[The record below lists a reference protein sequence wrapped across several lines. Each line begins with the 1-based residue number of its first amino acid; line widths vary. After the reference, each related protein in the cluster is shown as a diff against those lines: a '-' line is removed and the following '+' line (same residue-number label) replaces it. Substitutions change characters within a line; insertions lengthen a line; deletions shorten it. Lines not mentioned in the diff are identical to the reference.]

1 MSTFAPIARSAFPA
15 YQYVTPLNGDMIA
28 LGIQSPIHYNGLVLN
43 DRLRPDRYHV
53 TEIDG
58 LGAPD
63 IRVNSAP
70 RPAEHGEIPYD
81 SYWSG
86 DTLVIDGT
94 MQAGNLFELG
104 RMERDLRAAFGTLV
118 ESPMKFSW
126 WDIHDEFSDPL
137 TSAAMWAAITQS
149 ATFPGDGTMRT
160 VYSSSSLT
168 NPAILYYALRQYVDH
183 TITEKFTMAPTTNP
197 GLTLPYGGIIAK
209 CSSATSYVSL
219 TASPT
224 QLSLTAVVG
233 GSNNGVSSAL
243 SLSAGQQYWLRLQS
257 IADTIT
263 GSIYQ
268 TDPSLNLLAL
278 PLATIVLTLAGT
290 FAQQFGYLQGGFAGV
305 FVGGQNATQIAIQ
318 DFRVDAIWPCD
329 MVTNVRP
336 IASPVIKNIAQ
347 PVANATRFK
356 RDFQLT
362 VRASNP
368 RLTQPTKQTLST
380 AALTPASSTVSLGRI
395 YPRTYPLKYIVPV
408 NSMGQPASQSV
419 SSVPNVECINR
430 GTWLAQP
437 IITIFGGVSIPVL
450 LLLPINQFIQLDGA
464 IAMGDFIVIDVAKH
478 TLVNSS
484 GNNVFGLW
492 DPSSTWLEFPPG
504 PSRLLF
510 FGQKIVGSP
519 KVSVAWA
526 NTWK

>member
-1 MSTFAPIARSAFPA
+1 
-15 YQYVTPLNGDMIA
+15 
-28 LGIQSPIHYNGLVLN
+28 
-43 DRLRPDRYHV
+43 
-53 TEIDG
+53 
-58 LGAPD
+58 
-63 IRVNSAP
+63 
-70 RPAEHGEIPYD
+70 
-81 SYWSG
+81 
-86 DTLVIDGT
+86 
-94 MQAGNLFELG
+94 
-104 RMERDLRAAFGTLV
+104 
-118 ESPMKFSW
+118 MKFCW

-137 TSAAMWAAITQS
+137 TSAAMWAAISQS
-149 ATFPGDGTMRT
+149 ATFPGDGTMRA

-168 NPAILYYALRQYVDH
+168 NPAILYYALRQYTDQ

-209 CSSATSYVSL
+209 CSSATNYIYA

-224 QLSLTAVVG
+224 
-233 GSNNGVSSAL
+233 AL
-243 SLSAGQQYWLRLQS
+243 SLVAYYNGVAEVLAQTALTLSAGEQYWLRVQT
-257 IADTIT
+257 IADQVTASLYQVDPASNPASAM
-263 GSIYQ
+263 GSAA
-268 TDPSLNLLAL
+268 SAL
-278 PLATIVLTLAGT
+278 SGVL
-290 FAQQFGYLQGGFAGV
+290 AQQFGYLQQGFAGV
-305 FVGGQNATQIAIQ
+305 FVGGQNATQMAIE
-318 DFRVDAIWPCD
+318 DYRVDAIWPCD

-336 IASPVIKNIAQ
+336 IASPVIKNIIQQSTSSGAG
-347 PVANATRFK
+347 AAGTIGASATRMR

-368 RLTQPTKQTLST
+368 RLTQPTKQMLTT
-380 AALTPASSTVSLGRI
+380 AVLTPASSTVSLGRI

-408 NSMGQPASQSV
+408 NALGQPASQSV
-419 SSVPNVECINR
+419 SSVPNVECVNR

-450 LLLPINQFIQLDGA
+450 LLLPTNQFIQLDGT
-464 IAMGDFIVIDVAKH
+464 IANGDYIVIDTAKH

-519 KVSVAWA
+519 YVSVAWS

>member
-1 MSTFAPIARSAFPA
+1 
-15 YQYVTPLNGDMIA
+15 MIA
-28 LGIQSPIHYNGLVLN
+28 LGLQSPIHYNGLILN
-43 DRLRPDRYHV
+43 DRLRPDRYWV

-63 IRVNSAP
+63 IRDNRAP
-70 RPAEHGEIPYD
+70 RPADHGEIPYD
-81 SYWSG
+81 AYWSG
-86 DTLVIDGT
+86 DTLTIDGT
-94 MQAGNLFELG
+94 MEAGNLFELA

-118 ESPMKFSW
+118 ESSMKFCW

-137 TSAAMWAAITQS
+137 TSAAMWAAISQS
-149 ATFPGDGTMRT
+149 AAFPGDGTMRT

-168 NPAILYYALRQYVDH
+168 NPAVLYYALRQYTDH

-197 GLTLPYGGIIAK
+197 GLALPYGGIIAK
-209 CSSATSYVSL
+209 CSSATNYLYV

-224 QLSLTAVVG
+224 
-233 GSNNGVSSAL
+233 AL
-243 SLSAGQQYWLRLQS
+243 SLVAYYNGVTEVLAQNALTLSGGQQYWLQLQI
-257 IADTIT
+257 IADQVIASLYQVDPTTNPNVQALGIT
-263 GSIYQ
+263 S
-268 TDPSLNLLAL
+268 SAL
-278 PLATIVLTLAGT
+278 SGVI
-290 FAQQFGYLQGGFAGV
+290 AQQFGYLQQGFAGV
-305 FVGGQNATQIAIQ
+305 FVGGQNATQIAIE
-318 DFRVDAIWPCD
+318 DYRVDAIWPCD

-336 IASPVIKNIAQ
+336 IASPVIKNVIQQSTSSGAG
-347 PVANATRFK
+347 AAGTIGASATRIR

-368 RLTQPTKQTLST
+368 RLTQPTKQMLST
-380 AALTPASSTVSLGRI
+380 SVLTPASSTALGRI
-395 YPRTYPLKYIVPV
+395 YPRTYPLRYTVPV

-419 SSVPNVECINR
+419 SSVPNVECVNR

-450 LLLPINQFIQLDGA
+450 LLLPTNQFIELDGT
-464 IAMGDFIVIDVAKH
+464 IANGDHIVIDVAKH
-478 TLVNSS
+478 TLTNSS

-492 DPSSTWLEFPPG
+492 DPSSTWLQLPPG
-504 PSRLLF
+504 LSRFLF

-519 KVSVAWA
+519 YVSVAWS